1 MASRKLGC
9 ILQWLD
15 AEVVCFDMT
24 HLVAL
29 ACERSVAA
37 RPVAVKPFT
46 VRVVD
51 FQVSLEVG

>member
-1 MASRKLGC
+1 
-9 ILQWLD
+9 
-15 AEVVCFDMT
+15 MT